1 MWDIWEKL
9 EFLWPVADVPPLAW
23 PSSGAPGDTQWGG
36 SSVRVTLNAPTP
48 LQVKNARPPEM
59 TFKINVGPN
68 EKLQSAAKAAFSA
81 LVNESLRLSQ
91 WSCMNKG

>member
-1 MWDIWEKL
+1 M
-9 EFLWPVADVPPLAW
+9 
-23 PSSGAPGDTQWGG
+23 
-36 SSVRVTLNAPTP
+36 PTP

-59 TFKINVGPN
+59 TFKINVRPN
-68 EKLQSAAKAAFSA
+68 EKLHSADKPAFSA